1 MSTKRLVNILLLALM
16 VGWFSWGASADEV
29 AVQGRGILEAHRS
42 AVVTVKLVTKMSFG
56 GRGDEETPQ
65 EVTGTVL
72 DATGL
77 TVVSLTETD
86 PTNMIRS
93 MMGAMADSFD
103 MSSEV
108 TDVKI
113 VPEDGVDIPAKVILR
128 DKDLD
133 LAFVRPAEEPAEP
146 MPHIDMSQ
154 DAAPE
159 ILEPLVLLN
168 RLGKV
173 ARRAYAAEL
182 VRVKAVVDK
191 PRTFYVTG
199 GGLMDTSLGTPVFTL
214 DGQFV
219 GVNVLRMIKAQAG
232 GISGMFGGLD
242 DSAMAIII
250 PGQDILE
257 AATQAPPFGQEE
269 AAAPAVQEQAEGQ
282 TEAEPQEEAPED
294 AEESPENGG

>member
-1 MSTKRLVNILLLALM
+1 MR
-16 VGWFSWGASADEV
+16 
-29 AVQGRGILEAHRS
+29 RR
-42 AVVTVKLVTKMSFG
+42 
-56 GRGDEETPQ
+56 PQ

-282 TEAEPQEEAPED
+282 TEAEPQEG
-294 AEESPENGG
+294 ST